1 MRKVIS
7 RQNHN
12 TQHHGS
18 THRPFSNYTPLSYF
32 PRLGQFYN
40 ILRLLKKTTGRFY
53 ASQTTKLVA
62 RESRVNFTWYQQV
75 IMLLHTDMRIP
86 NIMESC
92 NVWFLP
98 LNLELYRTWERRT
111 GSQVSGCWIPM
122 YGASPSWIQRLRN
135 VWKHRNLVQG
145 PLPSAFQSVECNK
158 FNTC

>member
-1 MRKVIS
+1 MVRKVIS

-75 IMLLHTDMRIP
+75 IMLLQCP
-86 NIMESC
+86 NYKHSYVIFC
-92 NVWFLP
+92 QI
-98 LNLELYRTWERRT
+98 LEKKF
-111 GSQVSGCWIPM
+111 SFS
-122 YGASPSWIQRLRN
+122 
-135 VWKHRNLVQG
+135 NLVKKVERLTC
-145 PLPSAFQSVECNK
+145 LPFLTKPYTNVFIYCHGFSCFSLVNVNK
-158 FNTC
+158 FAGCRYLWISLFKTKLNA